1 MREESRQPSGG
12 RVESSRTCSRP
23 RHPQGALP
31 AYGPDNHTTR
41 RPRVEPFA
49 QPRLSLCLHY
59 RMTLEPPT
67 PEQLKRM
74 KQELDQDPEIT
85 KDDVKRLREWLK
97 KQPHLPSHMED
108 ERLERFLYGCKFSL
122 ERTKHVLDTYY
133 RVRATSP
140 DIFCNRD
147 PLSDE
152 VQRNIKDM
160 SYFVLPKLTS
170 EGYRVTIFRLNN
182 TDVDKFI
189 LQELTKRVV
198 MCLDVRL
205 KEEKCLSNIM
215 VVDFQGFTL
224 QHFARFSPTL
234 AGVRKAMLCVQD
246 AFPLRLHQFFFHSNL
261 DKLKRHVDPEI
272 LPNEYGGTA
281 GTFQEL
287 NDAWRS
293 KLEGYQKWFAEE
305 EKISKSDESRRLK
318 KMPQSA
324 SVLQDVSVEGS
335 FRKLVID

>member
-1 MREESRQPSGG
+1 
-12 RVESSRTCSRP
+12 
-23 RHPQGALP
+23 
-31 AYGPDNHTTR
+31 
-41 RPRVEPFA
+41 
-49 QPRLSLCLHY
+49 
-59 RMTLEPPT
+59 MTLEPPT

-85 KDDVKRLREWLK
+85 KDDVKRLREWLR

-140 DIFCNRD
+140 EIFGNRD

-152 VQRNIKDM
+152 LQRNIRDM

-182 TDVDKFI
+182 TDVDKFV

-215 VVDFQGFTL
+215 VVDFQGFSL
-224 QHFARFSPTL
+224 QHFAKFSPTL

-246 AFPLRLHQFFFHSNL
+246 AFPLRLHQVHFTNCMPIVDKVAAAFTPLLKEKLVKKFFFHSNL
-261 DKLKRHVDPEI
+261 DKLYRHVDPEI
-272 LPNEYGGTA
+272 LPNEYGGKA
-281 GTFQEL
+281 GTFEEL
-287 NDAWRS
+287 NDAWRR
-293 KLEGYQKWFAEE
+293 KLESYQKWFLEE

-324 SVLQDVSVEGS
+324 VLQDASVEGS